1 MKYFLAL
8 SFVSCFLVGVA
19 QEKVTNKPSKYVEA
33 QNYGGK
39 KEFKRLLQNEMNYPE
54 KALANKVEGG
64 VEVAAVV
71 NHNTKELSQLHVKK
85 SVSKDLDKE
94 AVRLFKMMLFDPT
107 FYKGE
112 SMIEYSALNFKFSVK
127 NYKRYCKKRGYEN
140 SLDAYASVVDSFK
153 VFKDN
158 QVKIKPKAVFDNKL
172 ETISTFIQKNL
183 KYPQGTLSLNITGTV
198 KLFFV
203 VEPSGRITNIKV
215 VRSVGGGATEE
226 AVRLLNLMN
235 WEPGEIDGKK
245 VRVSK
250 VFEVDFN
257 LSSESGMQVAPNSY

>member
-1 MKYFLAL
+1 MF

-19 QEKVTNKPSKYVEA
+19 QEKIVAKPGKYVEA

-39 KEFKRLLQNEMNYPE
+39 KEFKRFLQNEMNYPE
-54 KALANKVEGG
+54 KALTNKTEGV
-64 VEVAAVV
+64 VEVAGLV
-71 NHNTKELSQLHVKK
+71 NHQTREVSQIHVKSSLSKELDQ
-85 SVSKDLDKE
+85 E
-94 AVRLFKMMLFDPT
+94 AIRLYKMVLFKPT
-107 FYKGE
+107 FYKGDDV
-112 SMIEYSALNFKFSVK
+112 IEYSVLKFKFSVK
-127 NYKRYCKKRGYEN
+127 NYKRFCKKRGYEN
-140 SLDAYASVVDSFK
+140 ALEQYKEVSDTFK
-153 VFKDN
+153 VYKDN
-158 QVKIKPKAVFDNKL
+158 QVKVKPKAVFNDKL

-203 VEPSGRITNIKV
+203 IEPSGRITNINV
-215 VRSVGGGATEE
+215 VRPVGGGATEE
-226 AVRLLNLMN
+226 AIRLLNLMS
-235 WEPGEIDGKK
+235 WEPGKIEGKK